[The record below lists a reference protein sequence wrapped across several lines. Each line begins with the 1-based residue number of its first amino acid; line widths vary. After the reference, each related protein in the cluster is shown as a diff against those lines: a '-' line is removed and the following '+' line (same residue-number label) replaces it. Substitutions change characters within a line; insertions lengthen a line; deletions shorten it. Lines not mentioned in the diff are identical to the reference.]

1 MRSRGRVRVAIAV
14 AFLAFFV
21 CANANAQERATAT
34 DFTVSL
40 FQSANGELSPD
51 VFKIEEFGAHNFTFQ
66 GKGLEGG
73 KFSGFLVRVRF
84 EAPREVFA
92 PGRQAQIVFR
102 DSRTKKVLKTWNIS
116 DVYVGDSRISWR
128 AQFFTD
134 LDCNLMEVTLTSG
147 STKITREVPLHC
159 GE

>member
-1 MRSRGRVRVAIAV
+1 MRGRLHALAVSAV
-14 AFLAFFV
+14 ALVAVFV
-21 CANANAQERATAT
+21 SASAEAQERATAT
-34 DFTVSL
+34 DFTVNL

-66 GKGLEGG
+66 GKDLEGG

-92 PGRQAQIVFR
+92 PGRQAQLVFR
-102 DSRTKKVLKTWNIS
+102 DSKTKKVLKTWNIS
-116 DVYVGDSRISWR
+116 DVYVGDSKVSWR

-134 LDCNLMEVTLTSG
+134 LDCNLMEATLTSG
-147 STKITREVPLHC
+147 RSKITRELPLHC

>member
-1 MRSRGRVRVAIAV
+1 MRGRDIARVAIAAV
-14 AFLAFFV
+14 LFAFLSCEPAD
-21 CANANAQERATAT
+21 AQERATAT

-51 VFKIEEFGAHNFTFQ
+51 IFKIEEFGAHNFTFQ

-92 PGRQAQIVFR
+92 PGRQAHLCSATAGR
-102 DSRTKKVLKTWNIS
+102 RK
-116 DVYVGDSRISWR
+116 
-128 AQFFTD
+128 
-134 LDCNLMEVTLTSG
+134 C
-147 STKITREVPLHC
+147 
-159 GE
+159 